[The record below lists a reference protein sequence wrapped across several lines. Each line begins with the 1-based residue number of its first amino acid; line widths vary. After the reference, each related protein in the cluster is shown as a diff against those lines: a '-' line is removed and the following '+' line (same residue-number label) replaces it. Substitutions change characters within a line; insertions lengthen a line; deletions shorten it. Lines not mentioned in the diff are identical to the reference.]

1 MYKNGQRNFNI
12 WWYLNWKKKEK
23 KNYCH
28 KSPILLKV
36 EDIDIVLV
44 SSRISSG
51 KKN

>member
-1 MYKNGQRNFNI
+1 MGKEILTFGDI
-12 WWYLNWKKKEK
+12 WIEKKKEK

-51 KKN
+51 EKN